1 MKIGI
6 IGAGAMGSVYAG
18 LMADAGH
25 DVWMFDA
32 WAEHVAAVKANG
44 LKVEGASGKRVAHPN
59 ATTNAAE
66 AGVVELAIVAT
77 KAMQTK
83 AAVEA
88 ARPMIGPET
97 PVLSLQN
104 GLGNVERI
112 QELVDPANVL
122 CGIAGGFGASMVGPG
137 HVHHNGMEAIN
148 IAETNGAGITPRVEA
163 VADAWR
169 DSGFTVG
176 VYDDIWPVV
185 WSKLMANIAV
195 SATCTLTG
203 MRVGQI
209 VKNEWAWGLSLDCV
223 REAPACAKAKGIKL
237 LYDDPIAWVHDFTTK
252 IPDARPSM
260 YLDTQ
265 AGRVSEIASIHGGVV
280 AEGEKLGVPTPTCAF
295 MVRAV
300 TALQEKNRAHGPGNA
315 YRAL

>member
-25 DVWMFDA
+25 EVWMFDN
-32 WAEHVAAVKANG
+32 WAEHVAAVNAKG
-44 LKVEGASGKRVAHPN
+44 LRVEGASGDRTARPSATSN
-59 ATTNAAE
+59 ATE
-66 AGVVELAIVAT
+66 AGVVELAVVAT

-97 PVLSLQN
+97 AVLSIQN

-148 IAETNGAGITPRVEA
+148 IAEAAGGLTDRVEK
-163 VADAWR
+163 VAEAWR

-176 VYDDIWPVV
+176 VYEDIWPVV

-209 VKNEWAWGLSLDCV
+209 VENEWAWGLSLDCV
-223 REAPACAKAKGIKL
+223 REAAACAKAKGVKL

-265 AGRVSEIASIHGGVV
+265 AGRVSEISSIHGGVV

-300 TALQEKNRAHGPGNA
+300 TALQEKIRVHGVDAA

>member
-25 DVWMFDA
+25 EVWMFDN
-32 WAEHVAAVKANG
+32 WAEHIAAVKTKG
-44 LKVEGASGKRVAHPN
+44 LRVEGASGDRTVRTN
-59 ATTNAAE
+59 ATSEANE
-66 AGVVELAIVAT
+66 AGVCELAIVAT
-77 KAMQTK
+77 KAMHTK
-83 AAVEA
+83 SAVEA
-88 ARPMIGPET
+88 ARPMIGPRT
-97 PVLSLQN
+97 AVLTLQN

-112 QELVDPANVL
+112 QELVDPSNVL
-122 CGIAGGFGASMVGPG
+122 CGIAGGFGASMIAPG

-148 IAETNGAGITPRVEA
+148 IAEASGGISNRIEV
-163 VADAWR
+163 VANAWR
-169 DSGFTVG
+169 ESGFSVG
-176 VYDDIWPVV
+176 VYEDIWPVV

-203 MRVGQI
+203 MRVGQ
-209 VKNEWAWGLSLDCV
+209 VLKNEWAWGLSLDCV
-223 REAPACAKAKGIKL
+223 REATACAKAKGITL

-260 YLDTQ
+260 YQDVQ
-265 AGRVSEIASIHGGVV
+265 AGRVSEIGSIHGGVV
-280 AEGEKLGVPTPTCAF
+280 EEGRKLNVPTPTCEF

-300 TALQEKNRAHGPGNA
+300 TALQEKNRVFGPGNA
-315 YRAL
+315 YKAL

>member
-25 DVWMFDA
+25 EVWMFDK
-32 WAEHVAAVKANG
+32 WVEHVDAINANG
-44 LKVEGASGKRVAHPN
+44 LKVEGASGERTAKPN
-59 ATTNAAE
+59 ATTDAAR
-66 AGVVELAIVAT
+66 AGECELAIVAT
-77 KAMQTK
+77 KGMQTK
-83 AAVEA
+83 AAVED
-88 ARPMIGPET
+88 ARPMIGAET
-97 PVLSLQN
+97 AVLSLQN

-148 IAETNGAGITPRVEA
+148 MAEAAGGLTARIEA
-163 VADAWR
+163 VAEAWR
-169 DSGFTVG
+169 SSGFTVG

-209 VKNEWAWGLSLDCV
+209 VQNEYAWGLSLDCV
-223 REAPACAKAKGIKL
+223 REAAACAEAKGIKL
-237 LYDDPIAWVHDFTTK
+237 LYDDPIAWVQDFTTK
-252 IPDARPSM
+252 IPNARPSM

-265 AGRVSEIASIHGGVV
+265 AGRMSEIGTIHGGVV
-280 AEGEKLGVPTPTCAF
+280 DEGARLGVPTPTCAF

-300 TALQEKNRAHGPGNA
+300 SALYEKIRTHGPDAG
-315 YRAL
+315 YKAL

>member
-25 DVWMFDA
+25 DVWMFDS
-32 WAEHVAAVKANG
+32 WAAHVAAVNANG
-44 LKVEGASGKRVAHPN
+44 LRVEGASGDRISRPR
-59 ATTNAAE
+59 ATSDATE

-77 KAMQTK
+77 KAMQTA

-112 QELVDPANVL
+112 QTLVDPKNVL
-122 CGIAGGFGASMVGPG
+122 CGIAGGFGAAMVGPG

-148 IAETNGAGITPRVEA
+148 IAEAAGGVTPRVEK

-176 VYDDIWPVV
+176 VYEDIWPVV

-195 SATCTLTG
+195 SATCALTG
-203 MRVGQI
+203 MRVGQ
-209 VKNEWAWGLSLDCV
+209 VVENEWAWGLSLDCV
-223 REAPACAKAKGIKL
+223 REAAACAAAKGIKL
-237 LYDDPIAWVHDFTTK
+237 LYPDPIAWVGDFTTK
-252 IPDARPSM
+252 IPDAMPSM
-260 YLDTQ
+260 YQDVQ
-265 AGRVSEIASIHGGVV
+265 AGRVSEIGSIHGGVV
-280 AEGEKLGVPTPTCAF
+280 AEGAKLGVPTPTCAF

-300 TALQEKNRAHGPGNA
+300 SALQEKNRVHGAGSA

>member
-25 DVWMFDA
+25 EVWMFDQ
-32 WAEHVAAVKANG
+32 WAEHMAAVTANG
-44 LKVEGASGKRVAHPN
+44 LRVEGASGARTAKPN
-59 ATTNAAE
+59 ATTNAADV
-66 AGVVELAIVAT
+66 GVVELAVVAT
-77 KAMQTK
+77 KSMQTK
-83 AAVEA
+83 AGVDD
-88 ARPMIGPET
+88 ARPMIGPDT
-97 PVLSLQN
+97 AVLSIQN

-112 QELVDPANVL
+112 SELVDPSNVL

-148 IAETNGAGITPRVEA
+148 IAEAAGGLSDRIERVAE
-163 VADAWR
+163 AWR

-209 VKNEWAWGLSLDCV
+209 VKNDWAWGLSLDCV
-223 REAPACAKAKGIKL
+223 REAAACAEAKGVKL
-237 LYDDPIAWVHDFTTK
+237 LYDDPIAWVQDFTTK

-265 AGRVSEIASIHGGVV
+265 AGRESEIATIHGGVV
-280 AEGEKLGVPTPTCAF
+280 DEGKRLGVPTPTCAF

-300 TALQEKNRAHGPGNA
+300 SALYEKNRQHGADAA
-315 YRAL
+315 YKAL

>member
-6 IGAGAMGSVYAG
+6 VGAGAMGSVYAG

-25 DVWMFDA
+25 EIWMFDN
-32 WAEHVAAVKANG
+32 WAEHVAAVNADG
-44 LKVEGASGKRVAHPN
+44 LRVEGASGSRTARPN
-59 ATTNAAE
+59 ATSNAADV
-66 AGVVELAIVAT
+66 GVVELAIVAT
-77 KAMQTK
+77 KAMNTK

-88 ARPMIGPET
+88 ARPMIGSDT
-97 PVLSLQN
+97 AVLSIQN

-112 QELVDPANVL
+112 QELVDPKNVL

-148 IAETNGAGITPRVEA
+148 IAEAGGGVTARVEQ

-223 REAPACAKAKGIKL
+223 REAAACAHAKGVKL

-265 AGRVSEIASIHGGVV
+265 AGRVSEISSIHGGVV
-280 AEGEKLGVPTPTCAF
+280 AEGEKLDVPTPTCRF

-300 TALQEKNRAHGPGNA
+300 TALQEKNRVHGADAA

>member
-25 DVWMFDA
+25 DVWMFDN
-32 WAEHVAAVKANG
+32 WAEHVAAVNANG
-44 LKVEGASGKRVAHPN
+44 LKVEGASGERVARPH
-59 ATTNAAE
+59 ATSNAADV
-66 AGVVELAIVAT
+66 GVVELAIVAT
-77 KAMQTK
+77 KAMNTK

-88 ARPMIGPET
+88 AAPMIGPNT
-97 PVLSLQN
+97 AVLSIQN
-104 GLGNVERI
+104 GLGNVERV
-112 QELVDPANVL
+112 QELVDPTNVL

-148 IAETNGAGITPRVEA
+148 IAEAAGGLTPRIEA
-163 VADAWR
+163 VAEAWR
-169 DSGFTVG
+169 ESGFSVG
-176 VYDDIWPVV
+176 VYEDIWPVV

-209 VKNEWAWGLSLDCV
+209 VENDWAWGLSLDCV
-223 REAPACAKAKGIKL
+223 REAAACAKAKGVKL

-252 IPDARPSM
+252 IPNARPSM

-265 AGRVSEIASIHGGVV
+265 AGRVSEISSIHGGVV

-300 TALQEKNRAHGPGNA
+300 SALQEKIRVHGPESA

>member
-25 DVWMFDA
+25 EVWMFDS

-44 LKVEGASGKRVAHPN
+44 LRVQGASGDRTVNPN
-59 ATTNAAE
+59 ATTDAKE
-66 AGVVELAIVAT
+66 AGECELAIVAT

-83 AAVEA
+83 EAVQAAG
-88 ARPMIGPET
+88 PMLGLKT
-97 PVLSLQN
+97 AVLSLQN

-112 QELVDPANVL
+112 QELVDPSNVL

-148 IAETNGAGITPRVEA
+148 IAEAAGGISSRIEL

-169 DSGFTVG
+169 ESGFTVG
-176 VYDDIWPVV
+176 VYEDIWPVV

-203 MRVGQI
+203 MRVGQV

-223 REAPACAKAKGIKL
+223 REAAACAQAKGIKL

-265 AGRVSEIASIHGGVV
+265 AGRVSEIGSIHGGVV
-280 AEGEKLGVPTPTCAF
+280 AEGKKLRIATPTCEF

-300 TALQEKNRAHGPGNA
+300 TALQEKNRVFGPGNA
-315 YRAL
+315 YKAL

>member
-25 DVWMFDA
+25 DVWMFDN
-32 WAEHVAAVKANG
+32 WKDHVDAVNAKG
-44 LKVEGASGKRVAHPN
+44 LRVEGASGDRVAHPN
-59 ATTNAAE
+59 ATSDAAKV
-66 AGVVELAIVAT
+66 GVVELAIVAT
-77 KAMQTK
+77 KAMQTRD
-83 AAVEA
+83 AVEA

-97 PVLSLQN
+97 AVLSLQN

-112 QELVDPANVL
+112 SELVDPKNVL

-148 IAETNGAGITPRVEA
+148 IAEAAGGVSDRVEA
-163 VADAWR
+163 VAEAWR
-169 DSGFTVG
+169 ESGFTVG

-195 SATCTLTG
+195 SATCALTG
-203 MRVGQI
+203 MRVGQ
-209 VKNEWAWGLSLDCV
+209 VVQNEWAWGLSLDCV
-223 REAPACAKAKGIKL
+223 REAAACAKAKGIKL

-265 AGRVSEIASIHGGVV
+265 AGRVSEISSIHGGVV

-300 TALQEKNRAHGPGNA
+300 TALQEKNRVFGPGSA
-315 YRAL
+315 YKAL

>member
-18 LMADAGH
+18 LMADSGH
-25 DVWMFDA
+25 DVWMFDN
-32 WAEHVAAVKANG
+32 WAEHIAAINANG
-44 LKVEGASGKRVAHPN
+44 LKIEGASGDRVAQPH
-59 ATTNAAE
+59 ATTNAADV
-66 AGVVELAIVAT
+66 GVVELAIVAT

-88 ARPMIGPET
+88 AAPMIGPDT
-97 PVLSLQN
+97 AVLTLQN

-112 QELVDPANVL
+112 QELVDPKNVL

-148 IAETNGAGITPRVEA
+148 IAEAAGGVTERVEA
-163 VADAWR
+163 IAKAWR
-169 DSGFTVG
+169 DSGFKVG

-195 SATCTLTG
+195 SATCSLTG

-209 VKNEWAWGLSLDCV
+209 IENKWAWGLSLDCV
-223 REAPACAKAKGIKL
+223 REAAACAEAKGIKL
-237 LYDDPIAWVHDFTTK
+237 LYDDPIAWVLDFTTK
-252 IPDARPSM
+252 IPNARPSM

-265 AGRVSEIASIHGGVV
+265 AGRISEISSIHGGVV
-280 AEGEKLGVPTPTCAF
+280 DEGIKLGVPTPTCSF

-300 TALQEKNRAHGPGNA
+300 TALQEKNRVHGPGSA
-315 YRAL
+315 YQAL

>member
-25 DVWMFDA
+25 DVWMFDS
-32 WAEHVAAVKANG
+32 WVEHVAAIRENG
-44 LKVEGASGKRVAHPN
+44 LKIEGASGDRVARPN
-59 ATTNAAE
+59 ATTDAAE
-66 AGVVELAIVAT
+66 VGVVELAVVAT

-83 AAVEA
+83 AAVDA
-88 ARPMIGPET
+88 ARPMIGPNT
-97 PVLSLQN
+97 AVLSIQN

-148 IAETNGAGITPRVEA
+148 MAEAGGGLTDRIET
-163 VADAWR
+163 VAEAWR
-169 DSGFTVG
+169 SSGFKVG
-176 VYDDIWPVV
+176 VYEDIWPVV

-195 SATCTLTG
+195 SATCTLMG
-203 MRVGQI
+203 MRVGQL
-209 VKNEWAWGLSLDCV
+209 VENEWAWGLSMDCV
-223 REAPACAKAKGIKL
+223 REAAACAEAKGVKL

-252 IPDARPSM
+252 MPDARPSM

-280 AEGEKLGVPTPTCAF
+280 AVGEALGVPTPTCAF
-295 MVRAV
+295 LVRAV
-300 TALQEKNRAHGPGNA
+300 TALQEKNRVYDAGSA
-315 YRAL
+315 YKAL

>member
-25 DVWMFDA
+25 DVWMFDN
-32 WAEHVAAVKANG
+32 WAEHVAAVRANG
-44 LKVEGASGKRVAHPN
+44 LKVEGASGDRLARPN
-59 ATTNAAE
+59 ATSDAAE
-66 AGVVELAIVAT
+66 AGEVELAIVAT

-88 ARPMIGPET
+88 ARPMIGAST
-97 PVLSLQN
+97 AVLSLQN

-112 QELVDPANVL
+112 SELVDPANVL

-148 IAETNGAGITPRVEA
+148 MAEAGGGVSPRVEA
-163 VADAWR
+163 VAEAWR
-169 DSGFTVG
+169 SSGFTVG

-209 VKNEWAWGLSLDCV
+209 TENEWAWGLSLDCV
-223 REAPACAKAKGIKL
+223 REAAACAEAKGIKL
-237 LYDDPIAWVHDFTTK
+237 LYDDPVAWVQDFTTK
-252 IPDARPSM
+252 IPNARPSM

-265 AGRVSEIASIHGGVV
+265 AGRVSEIGSIHGGVV
-280 AEGEKLGVPTPTCAF
+280 AEGEKLGVATPTCAF

-300 TALQEKNRAHGPGNA
+300 TALQEKNRVHGAGSA
-315 YRAL
+315 YKAL

>member
-25 DVWMFDA
+25 DVWMFDN
-32 WAEHVAAVKANG
+32 WAEHVAAINANG
-44 LKVEGASGKRVAHPN
+44 LKVEGASGDRVARPR
-59 ATTNAAE
+59 ATSNAADV
-66 AGVVELAIVAT
+66 GVVELAIVAT

-88 ARPMIGPET
+88 ARPMVGPDT
-97 PVLSLQN
+97 PVLTLQN

-112 QELVDPANVL
+112 QELVDPKNVL

-148 IAETNGAGITPRVEA
+148 IAEAGGGVTARVEA
-163 VADAWR
+163 VAEAWR
-169 DSGFTVG
+169 DSGFAVG

-209 VKNEWAWGLSLDCV
+209 VENEWAWGLSLDCV
-223 REAPACAKAKGIKL
+223 REAAACAEAKGVKL
-237 LYDDPIAWVHDFTTK
+237 LYDDPIAWVRDFTTK
-252 IPDARPSM
+252 IPGARPSM

-265 AGRVSEIASIHGGVV
+265 AGRVSEIGSIHGGVV
-280 AEGEKLGVPTPTCAF
+280 AEGEKLDVATPTCRF

-300 TALQEKNRAHGPGNA
+300 TALQEKIRIHGPDAA
-315 YRAL
+315 YKAL

>member
-25 DVWMFDA
+25 DVWMFDN
-32 WAEHVAAVKANG
+32 WAEHIAAIKANG
-44 LKVEGASGKRVAHPN
+44 LRVEGASGARTAHPN
-59 ATTNAAE
+59 ATTNAAD

-83 AAVEA
+83 DAVEA
-88 ARPMIGPET
+88 ARPMIGPAT
-97 PVLSLQN
+97 GVLSLQN

-112 QELVDPANVL
+112 QELVDPKNVL

-148 IAETNGAGITPRVEA
+148 IAEAQGGITPRIEA
-163 VADAWR
+163 VAEAWR
-169 DSGFTVG
+169 ESGFTVG
-176 VYDDIWPVV
+176 VYADIWPVV

-203 MRVGQI
+203 MRVGQV

-223 REAPACAKAKGIKL
+223 REAAACAKAKGIKL
-237 LYDDPIAWVHDFTTK
+237 LYDDPIAWVQDFTTK

-265 AGRVSEIASIHGGVV
+265 AGKVSEIGSIHGGVV
-280 AEGEKLGVPTPTCAF
+280 REGVLLGVPTPTCAF

-300 TALQEKNRAHGPGNA
+300 TALQEKNRVYGPGSA
-315 YRAL
+315 YKAL